1 MIDFT
6 KLQANPIH
14 PGIAELQK
22 SNANL
27 VSKNEK
33 LKRLLKIG
41 AGILALYVV
50 YKIYKK
56 QKENEADKK
65 NKLTRD

>member
-6 KLQANPIH
+6 KLQANPIP